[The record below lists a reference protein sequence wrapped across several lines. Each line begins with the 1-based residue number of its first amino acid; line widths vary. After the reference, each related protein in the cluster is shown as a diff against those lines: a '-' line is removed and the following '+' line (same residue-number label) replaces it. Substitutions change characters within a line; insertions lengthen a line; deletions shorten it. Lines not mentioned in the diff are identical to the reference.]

1 MEALMMAQHYKA
13 RYDHV
18 AWQSQLDLLVG
29 TEVLK
34 KLNMTQ

>member
-1 MEALMMAQHYKA
+1 MEALMQAQHFKA

-18 AWQSQLDLLVG
+18 ALESQLNLLVG

-34 KLNMTQ
+34 QLQGR